1 MVDGGGFV
9 YSRGRGICCGIV
21 GVRVKRGIYS
31 RIVFIIVCWLLGF
44 SQRVWG
50 WRKPPLLV
58 TVVMVVGVHA
68 IGGCKN
74 EGRCG
79 IVLSVRQRLRTS
91 GVPSCTVQRSS
102 LRRLVFWWCE

>member
-44 SQRVWG
+44 SRRVQG
-50 WRKPPLLV
+50 GRKPPLLV
-58 TVVMVVGVHA
+58 TVVMVAGVHP

-74 EGRCG
+74 AGRCG
-79 IVLSVRQRLRTS
+79 IVLFVRLRLQTS
-91 GVPSCTVQRSS
+91 GVTRCKMLSS
-102 LRRLVFWWCE
+102 WLLSWGIRWCW

>member
-1 MVDGGGFV
+1 MRWGYLLRMVDGGGFV

-44 SQRVWG
+44 SRRVQR

-58 TVVMVVGVHA
+58 MVAGVHP
-68 IGGCKN
+68 IGGCKDA
-74 EGRCG
+74 GRCG
-79 IVLSVRQRLRTS
+79 IVLFVRLRLRTS
-91 GVPSCTVQRSS
+91 GVTRCKMLSS
-102 LRRLVFWWCE
+102 